1 MELNN
6 DQIKSFRD
14 QGYVF
19 IEDLFSEDEINLLNK
34 EAEEVYSVERPEVM
48 KEKNGKTIRTVFGVH
63 TFNDIFFNKGL

>member
-19 IEDLFSEDEINLLNK
+19 IEDLFSEDEIKLLNK
-34 EAEEVYSVERPEVM
+34 EAEELSA
-48 KEKNGKTIRTVFGVH
+48 K
-63 TFNDIFFNKGL
+63 